1 MDKAA
6 FSRIGRCFVVGIAL
20 TLLIGTASS
29 THGFS
34 ALGALL
40 APGMLIAALVFQGGI
55 HSNWPNAYLIMAGV
69 AEALIFAWLV
79 WWLWKLID
87 GRAKR

>member
-40 APGMLIAALVFQGGI
+40 APGMLIAALVFQGAFIPTGPT
-55 HSNWPNAYLIMAGV
+55 HTS
-69 AEALIFAWLV
+69 
-79 WWLWKLID
+79 
-87 GRAKR
+87 